1 MKQNFIFG
9 FRARGGEYHEHMGIA
24 QLYELMKKTIKS
36 LNLRQNAVKKHMHAH
51 SFSRL
56 ITY

>member
-24 QLYELMKKTIKS
+24 QLYETECSQETHARS
-36 LNLRQNAVKKHMHAH
+36 LVLPSHYLLRESAVE
-51 SFSRL
+51 
-56 ITY
+56 